1 MPFIQ
6 HNDSRRV
13 DTHKDPIL
21 LAPGVIE
28 RHKRRRPLIRPG
40 HWIGAIAAV
49 IVLIA
54 IWHH

>member
-1 MPFIQ
+1 MQFIQ

-13 DTHKDPIL
+13 DTHKDPVL

-28 RHKRRRPLIRPG
+28 RHKRRHRLIRPG

-49 IVLIA
+49 IVSIA